1 MKKSPGDW
9 YEIEIST
16 TQGGAETA
24 AAVIAELG
32 YRSCEIR
39 ENDGG
44 EALVV
49 YHRAHDAGAAYEHAH
64 GLAASISTW
73 ALGEPRIEHL
83 PEQIWTESW
92 KSHFPRLR
100 VGRRLEI
107 LPPWEDVEAV
117 EAGRVPIVIHPA
129 MAFGTG
135 HHETTHGC
143 MQMLDEIVRGGEI
156 VADIGCGTGVLAIA
170 AVKLGATR
178 AIAIDND
185 GQAVAAAIENT
196 ALNDVTDRVTVR
208 LASGPPVSGNSD
220 YPDGGFDIVVANI
233 YAETLAS
240 MRDRLTS
247 CVKSGGRLVL
257 SGIEASRR
265 SVIEDSFVDEIWSP
279 GRIVE
284 ERNWLTFCIV
294 RGDEGGQART

>member
-1 MKKSPGDW
+1 MKKSLADW
-9 YEIEIST
+9 YEIELST
-16 TQGGAETA
+16 TPGGAETA

-39 ENDGG
+39 ENKEA

-49 YHRAHDAGAAYEHAH
+49 YHRADDAGSAYEHAH
-64 GLAASISTW
+64 RLAASISTW
-73 ALGEPRIEHL
+73 ALGEPRIAHV

-107 LPPWEDVEAV
+107 LPPWEDVDAV
-117 EAGRVPIVIHPA
+117 EAGRVPIIIHPA

-135 HHETTHGC
+135 HHETTNGC
-143 MQMLDEIVRGGEI
+143 MQVLDEIIVGGEV

-170 AVKLGATR
+170 AVKLGAAR
-178 AIAIDND
+178 AVAVDND
-185 GQAVAAAIENT
+185 PEAVAAVVENT
-196 ALNDVTDRVTVR
+196 TLNDVTDRVTAR
-208 LASGPPVSGNSD
+208 LADGPPARGDVD

-279 GRIVE
+279 SRIVE
-284 ERNWLTFCIV
+284 EQNWLTFCIV
-294 RGDEGGQART
+294 RGDDGGKART